1 MPDEYLENRTKQCR
15 TTMQAN
21 NHSRARPGY
30 NKANKNNMV
39 DFLRDAALLNNARRA
54 EIISWERGEWQEV
67 GLLYRLFSR
76 SLPYILCLNF
86 GQLQAEHVIALTEVG
101 VDVSDWLLAS
111 DLSATHQI
119 AVTLMV
125 R

>member
-21 NHSRARPGY
+21 NHNRARPGY
-30 NKANKNNMV
+30 NKDNKNNMV

>member
-1 MPDEYLENRTKQCR
+1 MPDEYLGNRTKQCR
-15 TTMQAN
+15 TIMQAH

-30 NKANKNNMV
+30 NKHNKNNMV
-39 DFLRDAALLNNARRA
+39 DFLRDAALLNNTRRA

-67 GLLYRLFSR
+67 GLLYRLFSC

-101 VDVSDWLLAS
+101 VNVDDWLLAS